1 MSIFLLIFF
10 LIIFNINTFVNNQET
25 DNFFPYLVQFYTI
38 VPCGGILITPD
49 WVLTAAQC
57 LHNKRNSILV
67 NVAGSNETAGEPIGV
82 KATFIHPQ
90 FNMYSK
96 VHDHRFNVA
105 LMKLYRPFNLQ
116 PLGFLNKTAGMLV
129 NIGTSKSIN
138 TYNCCFIYGWDS
150 IISSTIRVFT
160 KAIQTISVQPR
171 DKEACVNKINN
182 VNIVCASGES
192 RKQCAGNPGS
202 PIVCNEPNGDNR
214 VLGIASWT
222 NFSLQCDDSSTY
234 LNLTSFRSWINNL
247 VSMDFEKNSSPSN
260 YSSTTSLKVQ
270 VKYFYNTQKTPYNRK
285 IHNFTTSTTKNTTKR
300 NKYQDI
306 ERSDK
311 DEGTTE
317 DELSKIFPFY
327 QVSSSNSIYPIYFL
341 LILGHICSFN
351 L

>member
-10 LIIFNINTFVNNQET
+10 LITFNTFVNNQET
-25 DNFFPYLVQFYTI
+25 DHFFPYLVQFYTI
-38 VPCGGILITPD
+38 VPCGGVLITPD

-67 NVAGSNETAGEPIGV
+67 NVVGSNETAGEPIGV

-116 PLGFLNKTAGMLV
+116 PLGFLNKTAWMLV
-129 NIGTSKSIN
+129 NIGATKSIN

-150 IISSTIRVFT
+150 IMSSTIRVFT

-171 DKEACVNKINN
+171 DKEACVNKIND

-192 RKQCAGNPGS
+192 RKQCA
-202 PIVCNEPNGDNR
+202 
-214 VLGIASWT
+214 
-222 NFSLQCDDSSTY
+222 
-234 LNLTSFRSWINNL
+234 
-247 VSMDFEKNSSPSN
+247 VSMDFEKNSSPGN

-270 VKYFYNTQKTPYNRK
+270 VKYFYNIQKTPNYRK
-285 IHNFTTSTTKNTTKR
+285 ISNFTTSTTKKTTKR
-300 NKYQDI
+300 KKYQDL

-311 DEGTTE
+311 DEDTIE
-317 DELSKIFPFY
+317 DELSKIFPLY
-327 QVSSSNSIYPIYFL
+327 QTSSSNSIYPIYFL